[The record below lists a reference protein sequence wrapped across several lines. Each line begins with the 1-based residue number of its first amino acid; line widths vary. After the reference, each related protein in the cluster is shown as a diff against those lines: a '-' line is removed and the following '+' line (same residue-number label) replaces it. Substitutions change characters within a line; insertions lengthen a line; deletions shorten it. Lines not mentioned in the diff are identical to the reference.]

1 MCKNNQKRRFSTKL
15 LLFLSLDNYFESEV
29 ETINKIIALF
39 RKEKTQMAEIV
50 ATLYFAWKELLTAN
64 TIISEDSLV
73 KAFYQFH
80 KEKRKFTKEQILI
93 GYEYMQTNEIYPQ

>member
-1 MCKNNQKRRFSTKL
+1 
-15 LLFLSLDNYFESEV
+15 
-29 ETINKIIALF
+29 
-39 RKEKTQMAEIV
+39 MAEIV

-93 GYEYMQTNEIYPQ
+93 GYEYMQTNELYPQ